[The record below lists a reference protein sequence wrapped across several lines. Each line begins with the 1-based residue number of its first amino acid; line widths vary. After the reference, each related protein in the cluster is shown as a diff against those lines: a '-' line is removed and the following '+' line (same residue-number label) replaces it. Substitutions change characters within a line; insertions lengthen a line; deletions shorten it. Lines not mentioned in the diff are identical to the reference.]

1 MEVPNWRPAGM
12 DRSISSRTMGVGLT
26 LSTSTEKRYGS
37 RLTLSISTEKRYGSR
52 LTLSTSTEKR
62 YGSRSSPPSAERIV
76 PSAQGRRGWVNTAD
90 IGREK
95 YGCRTFPPAGTH
107 RSIDE
112 RTMGVGL
119 TIDTSAGRLK
129 DVDISGEKL
138 RSRPYPPA
146 SPGSFHRQKTI
157 VA

>member
-1 MEVPNWRPAGM
+1 MSDM
-12 DRSISSRTMGVGLT
+12 L
-26 LSTSTEKRYGS
+26 
-37 RLTLSISTEKRYGSR
+37 
-52 LTLSTSTEKR
+52 
-62 YGSRSSPPSAERIV
+62 
-76 PSAQGRRGWVNTAD
+76 
-90 IGREK
+90 
-95 YGCRTFPPAGTH
+95 YGCFRFPERRLSPTAEESPAAGTH

-112 RTMGVGL
+112 RTIGVGL

>member
-1 MEVPNWRPAGM
+1 MISTSMDPPAREER
-12 DRSISSRTMGVGLT
+12 DSCERTMGVGLT
-26 LSTSTEKRYGS
+26 HPTSGQEEFFALGP
-37 RLTLSISTEKRYGSR
+37 LL
-52 LTLSTSTEKR
+52 
-62 YGSRSSPPSAERIV
+62 
-76 PSAQGRRGWVNTAD
+76 
-90 IGREK
+90 
-95 YGCRTFPPAGTH
+95 PPAGTH